1 MINQKK
7 ERDVFKK
14 IGKYGSIGGTGEGRS
29 MNEKFYS
36 LKKEKQD
43 KMLNGAMQ
51 IFALYGYRHASTD
64 EMVRVSGVSKGL
76 WFHYF
81 ESKAGLYAFVA
92 SYGLKYAMIELSMRT
107 VRQGADY
114 FALRSEVE
122 EGKMRMLDKYPYL
135 PLFLDSI
142 AREDDEEVVEMIK
155 EPREK
160 YAEQLQQLLLQADYA
175 PLKAHDD
182 YLLLID
188 MLNYT
193 LEALLANGY
202 RSPVFSKER
211 YLTEVQKHIQAL
223 KKLIA

>member
-14 IGKYGSIGGTGEGRS
+14 IGKYGSIGGTGEGQG

-107 VRQGADY
+107 VRPGADY
-114 FALRSEVE
+114 FALRYEVE

>member
-1 MINQKK
+1 
-7 ERDVFKK
+7 
-14 IGKYGSIGGTGEGRS
+14 

-114 FALRSEVE
+114 FALRYEVE

-155 EPREK
+155 EPRAK

-223 KKLIA
+223 HHHQAPALQEKAHPQAVRGAHSRSRTSQP

>member
-1 MINQKK
+1 
-7 ERDVFKK
+7 
-14 IGKYGSIGGTGEGRS
+14 

-51 IFALYGYRHASTD
+51 VFAQYGYRHASTD

-81 ESKAGLYAFVA
+81 ESKAGLYSFVA
-92 SYGLKYAMIELSMRT
+92 SYGLKYAMIELSMRS
-107 VRQGADY
+107 VKPGADY
-114 FALRSEVE
+114 FALRYEVE

-142 AREDDEEVVEMIK
+142 LKEDDEEAVEMIR
-155 EPREK
+155 EPRAR

-202 RSPVFSKER
+202 RSVVFSKER

-223 KKLIA
+223 KKLI

>member
-14 IGKYGSIGGTGEGRS
+14 IGKYGSIGGTGEGQS

-107 VRQGADY
+107 VRPGADY
-114 FALRSEVE
+114 FALRYEVE

>member
-1 MINQKK
+1 MFKNSKIWYKK
-7 ERDVFKK
+7 T
-14 IGKYGSIGGTGEGRS
+14 IGGGKR

-51 IFALYGYRHASTD
+51 VFALYGYRHASTD

-92 SYGLKYAMIELSMRT
+92 SYGLKYAMIELQMRS
-107 VRQGADY
+107 VKPGADY
-114 FALRSEVE
+114 FALRYEIE

-135 PLFLDSI
+135 PLFLNSI
-142 AREDDEEVVEMIK
+142 AKEDDEEVLDMIR
-155 EPREK
+155 EPRAK

-175 PLKAHDD
+175 PLKMHED

-188 MLNYT
+188 MLDYT

-202 RSPVFSKER
+202 RSPVFSGER
-211 YLTEVQKHIQAL
+211 YLAEAQKHIRAL